1 MLYLCS
7 GIPNKVARVSEEGLP
22 KAIIN
27 IINKTNLKKRIKTME
42 KIQNISAVTTAD
54 AATLAA
60 TNPVNPVQEFL
71 ATEYEF
77 RRNVL
82 SGKVEFRTRVFNKVS
97 AGADEEDFLP
107 FTTEEQNSVILAV
120 EKALPEEKRLRNR
133 VQTIVNSRFTP
144 DYDPALEWLNG
155 RPAWDGKNHVGVLCD
170 RIPGLRAEQRYWL
183 HIWLRSLVAHWLQL
197 DSLHGNEVVP
207 TLIGEQG
214 CGKTTFC
221 RRLLPESLREYFLD
235 HVNLANKF
243 DKEMALTNNLLVN
256 IDELD
261 QVRRSRQAELKQLLS
276 KSRVNGRPIWGR
288 TQQDRPRYASFV
300 ATTNNLHPLHDPTGS
315 RRFLCIEI
323 PAGRILDNE
332 TPIDYDQL
340 YAQLISEVR
349 AGERYWFTDEET
361 HSLQRA
367 NAPYQSTLDLD
378 RIVLD
383 CFRKPA
389 ADEPCAPLS
398 MSAIVEVVQ
407 RQYSFVQPTHSTKIQ
422 LGFSL
427 ASQGFECHRGAF
439 GVTYLAV
446 PKAEN

>member
-1 MLYLCS
+1 
-7 GIPNKVARVSEEGLP
+7 
-22 KAIIN
+22 
-27 IINKTNLKKRIKTME
+27 ME
-42 KIQNISAVTTAD
+42 KIKNISAVTTAD

-82 SGKVEFRTRVFNKVS
+82 SGKVEFRVRVFNKVS
-97 AGADEEDFLP
+97 AGADEEDFHP
-107 FTTEEQNSVILAV
+107 FITEELNSVILAV
-120 EKALPEEKRLRNR
+120 EKALPEEKRLRDR

-155 RPAWDGKNHVGVLCD
+155 RPAWDGKNHVGTFCD

-183 HIWLRSLVAHWLQL
+183 HIWLRSLVAHWLQM

-221 RRLLPESLREYFLD
+221 RLLLPEPLREYFLD

-288 TQQDRPRYASFV
+288 TQQDRPRYA
-300 ATTNNLHPLHDPTGS
+300 
-315 RRFLCIEI
+315 
-323 PAGRILDNE
+323 
-332 TPIDYDQL
+332 
-340 YAQLISEVR
+340 
-349 AGERYWFTDEET
+349 
-361 HSLQRA
+361 
-367 NAPYQSTLDLD
+367 
-378 RIVLD
+378 
-383 CFRKPA
+383 
-389 ADEPCAPLS
+389 
-398 MSAIVEVVQ
+398 
-407 RQYSFVQPTHSTKIQ
+407 
-422 LGFSL
+422 
-427 ASQGFECHRGAF
+427 
-439 GVTYLAV
+439 
-446 PKAEN
+446 